1 VTSPDLTRAQ
11 SRSQSQSPAPETA
24 ATELAQDIAHTKPA
38 PLHGLARW
46 VRLALRIVPP
56 ALLVVAA
63 WVLWREFH
71 KLSFEAVKAA
81 IVGWGLTAVV
91 LTLVLSVLSFLL
103 MGLIEWVGLRWTGAR
118 VPMGPTQLG
127 SFLANGIA
135 HAIGAN
141 LLTSGAIRARF
152 YERYGVSLTQ
162 AAGATLFAAF
172 SFGVGLA
179 ALSGAGLLFASAAD
193 LDRTAIPPAAAR
205 ALGAALLALAA
216 GYVVL
221 CAVRRKPITGFG
233 RSLTLPSARDAL
245 AQLVLGVVDNGIAAA
260 ILWILLPAG
269 GPSYVTFVGAYA
281 VACITGLI
289 SSVPGGAGVFES
301 AMAALLPQVPPAA
314 LAAAF
319 LGYRLAYY
327 ILPLILAAVTLA
339 AETLRSRRR

>member
-1 VTSPDLTRAQ
+1 MTAPDATRPAEPETVEADLTK
-11 SRSQSQSPAPETA
+11 
-24 ATELAQDIAHTKPA
+24 D
-38 PLHGLARW
+38 LARPPAGLPAGVGRA
-46 VRLALRIVPP
+46 VRWALRIVPP
-56 ALLVVAA
+56 VMLVAA
-63 WVLWREFH
+63 IWVLWREFH

-81 IVGWGLTAVV
+81 MAGWGLTAII
-91 LTLVLSVLSFLL
+91 LTLVLSVVSFLL

-118 VPMGPTQLG
+118 VPMGPTQVG

-152 YERYGVSLTQ
+152 YDRYGVSLAQ

-179 ALSGAGLLFASAAD
+179 ALSGVGLLLASGAD
-193 LDRTAIPPAAAR
+193 LERTAIPPVAAR
-205 ALGAALLALAA
+205 ALGAGLLALAG
-216 GYVVL
+216 GYVAL
-221 CAVRRKPITGFG
+221 CALRRAPLNGFG

-245 AQLVLGVVDNGIAAA
+245 AQLVLGVVDNGLAAA

-301 AMAALLPQVPPAA
+301 AMAALLPDVAPAA

-319 LGYRLAYY
+319 LGYRLSYY
-327 ILPLILAAVTLA
+327 ILPLVLAALVLA
-339 AETLRSRRR
+339 VETFRSRRDA

>member
-1 VTSPDLTRAQ
+1 VTAPNATRPSKLHPVEA
-11 SRSQSQSPAPETA
+11 
-24 ATELAQDIAHTKPA
+24 ELAQDIAHPHAKPA
-38 PLHGLARW
+38 PATLPRGLARW
-46 VRLALRIVPP
+46 VRWALRVVPP
-56 ALLVVAA
+56 VMLVAAA

-81 IVGWGLTAVV
+81 IAGWGLTAIFA
-91 LTLVLSVLSFLL
+91 TLVLSVVSFLL
-103 MGLIEWVGLRWTGAR
+103 MGLIEWVGLRWTGAK
-118 VPMGPTQLG
+118 VPMGPTQMG

-152 YERYGVSLTQ
+152 YERFGVSLAQ

-179 ALSGAGLLFASAAD
+179 ALSGAGLLLASGAD
-193 LDRTAIPPAAAR
+193 LDRTAITPVAAR
-205 ALGAALLALAA
+205 AMGAALLAVAC

-221 CAVRRKPITGFG
+221 CALRRKPLTGFG
-233 RSLTLPSARDAL
+233 RSVTLPSARDAL
-245 AQLVLGVVDNGIAAA
+245 AQLVLGVVDNGLAAA
-260 ILWILLPAG
+260 ILWILLPSG

-281 VACITGLI
+281 VACITGLV

-301 AMAALLPQVPPAA
+301 AMAALLPGVEPAV

-319 LGYRLAYY
+319 LGYRLSYY
-327 ILPLILAAVTLA
+327 ILPLILAALVLA
-339 AETLRSRRR
+339 VETIRSRRA